1 MKKIIK
7 YSILT
12 LTLISSAVFVSCELD
27 ETQEVVTKTNL
38 VWEDNFDVD
47 GAPNPSL
54 WTYDLGDGTLQGLP
68 AGWGNNELQMYT
80 SNAENVR
87 VENGM
92 LVITAR
98 QNSSGAFTSAR
109 IKTQGLF
116 EQQYGRFEARIRLPQ
131 GKGLWP
137 AFWLLGNNCDQ
148 NPWPAC
154 GEIDIMEN
162 VGDEPTTIFGSV
174 HGPNYSGG
182 ESISKKY
189 ELTDSR
195 FDTEFHV
202 FGIEWSP
209 SRINYYVDDVLYNS
223 ITPETVADETD
234 GDGVWVF
241 DNSMY
246 MILNVAVGGNLP
258 GFPTTD
264 TTFPQRMLVDYVR
277 VYN

>member
-7 YSILT
+7 NSILAIAF
-12 LTLISSAVFVSCELD
+12 ISGAVFVSCELD

-38 VWEDNFDVD
+38 VWSDEFDVD
-47 GAPNPSL
+47 GAPNPSS
-54 WTYDLGDGTLQGLP
+54 WTYDLGDGTQQGLP
-68 AGWGNNELQMYT
+68 PGWGNNEFQIYT

-92 LVITAR
+92 LVITAL
-98 QNSSGAFTSAR
+98 QNANGYTSAR

-148 NPWPAC
+148 NPWPGC

-162 VGDEPTTIFGSV
+162 VGDEPTTVFGSV
-174 HGPNYSGG
+174 HGPNFSGG

-189 ELTDSR
+189 ELTDGR

-209 SRINYYVDDVLYNS
+209 NRINYYVDDVLYNS
-223 ITPETVADETD
+223 ITPDTVADETD
-234 GDGVWVF
+234 GNGQWVF

-258 GFPTTD
+258 GFPNAD
-264 TTFPQRMLVDYVR
+264 TTFPQRMFVDYVR

>member
-7 YSILT
+7 NSILAIA
-12 LTLISSAVFVSCELD
+12 LISGAVFVSCELD

-38 VWEDNFDVD
+38 VWSDEFDVD
-47 GAPNPSL
+47 GAPNPNS
-54 WTYDLGDGTLQGLP
+54 WTYDLGDGTQQGLP
-68 AGWGNNELQMYT
+68 PGWGNNEFQIYT

-92 LVITAR
+92 LVITAL
-98 QNSSGAFTSAR
+98 QNANGYTSAR

-148 NPWPAC
+148 NPWPGC

-162 VGDEPTTIFGSV
+162 VGDEPTTVFGSV
-174 HGPNYSGG
+174 HGPNFSGG

-189 ELTDSR
+189 ELTDGR

-209 SRINYYVDDVLYNS
+209 NRINYYVDDVLYNS
-223 ITPETVADETD
+223 ITPDKVADETD
-234 GDGVWVF
+234 GNGQWVF

-258 GFPTTD
+258 GFPNAD
-264 TTFPQRMLVDYVR
+264 TTFPQRMFVDYVR